1 MKRSRNCVVFPKT
14 RGTGVGPLL
23 PQATRQSKAILE
35 LMIDY
40 DPDKRVNVRRML
52 KNTYFDDVR

>member
-1 MKRSRNCVVFPKT
+1 MVFPKT
-14 RGTGVGPLL
+14 RGTGVDALL
-23 PQATRQSKAILE
+23 PHATRQTKAVLE

-52 KNTYFDDVR
+52 KNAYFDDVR